1 MPNESPRQDRLLS
14 LQFSF
19 QQLGQLVKD
28 HIHCLSADD
37 SLSLEELQTV
47 LKMHAHQHK
56 LNKVITPTIHHSPVG
71 SSLRTD
77 QLTPLHASLFSSS
90 STDDAK
96 SKAVEK
102 NKSEVRDDEII
113 AVGHLS
119 SAALLFLQELPDLTF
134 IL

>member
-71 SSLRTD
+71 SSLRT
-77 QLTPLHASLFSSS
+77 TPLHASLFSSS

-96 SKAVEK
+96 SKAVEN
-102 NKSEVRDDEII
+102 NKSEVRDDDII

-119 SAALLFLQELPDLTF
+119 PVALFFLQELPDLTF